1 MAFTGPYPTVFSG
14 NTNAMVIS
22 ATTFSGGVTI
32 AGTIGPGGIS
42 VISSTFL
49 SGGIFDS
56 GVIAGGIN
64 IDSHSRIVASGG
76 TAIDITQTQTFG
88 GGVTNSGT
96 ISAQKGV
103 VAFATTLIGG
113 IGNRGTIS
121 AGGTAV
127 LVAGSVSLAASATAD

>member
-22 ATTFSGGVTI
+22 ATAFSGGVTT

-49 SGGIFDS
+49 SGGIFDN

-76 TAIDITQTQTFG
+76 TAIDITRTQTFG
-88 GGVTNSGT
+88 GGIN
-96 ISAQKGV
+96 
-103 VAFATTLIGG
+103 
-113 IGNRGTIS
+113 NRGTIS
-121 AGGTAV
+121 GGFEGVVTELVRRFV
-127 LVAGSVSLAASATAD
+127 LKHTRDIGDLHAASCRIEHLRETC